1 MKEIIPTELSRINPG
16 DFPDQLHHHGI
27 TSEVPDQDLSGL
39 TQHPDQMFEVFE
51 MLDKLET
58 AGQSVVVPE
67 RKCNHINNPAVLSL
81 SAPALL
87 LIHCSQDLYDAQPG
101 VPLVLESH
109 HGVLQDLEASAG

>member
-39 TQHPDQMFEVFE
+39 PQHPDQMLEVFE

-58 AGQSVVVPE
+58 AGQGVVVPE
-67 RKCNHINNPAVLSL
+67 TT
-81 SAPALL
+81 
-87 LIHCSQDLYDAQPG
+87 
-101 VPLVLESH
+101 
-109 HGVLQDLEASAG
+109 LQ